1 MSKPRGGLKTTSR
14 TKPEP
19 KMNEGTVGY
28 GRPPKEHQFKPGHSG
43 NPKGRP
49 RGAKNADTLAREILS
64 RPIKVR
70 EGGRERKVSVLE
82 AMLMKFAERGLNGD
96 AKAADFLLK
105 LYRQA
110 EGTTSEGDALDANDR
125 EIFDVLLRELE
136 ANREEKG
143 KEPPDGE

>member
-1 MSKPRGGLKTTSR
+1 MSKPRSELKTASR
-14 TKPEP
+14 NKPEP
-19 KMNEGTVGY
+19 KRNEGTVGY
-28 GRPPKEHQFKPGHSG
+28 GRPPKEHRFKPGHSG

-70 EGGRERKVSVLE
+70 EGGKERKVSVLE

-110 EGTTSEGDALDANDR
+110 EGTTDGEVLDANDR

-143 KEPPDGE
+143 KELPDVE